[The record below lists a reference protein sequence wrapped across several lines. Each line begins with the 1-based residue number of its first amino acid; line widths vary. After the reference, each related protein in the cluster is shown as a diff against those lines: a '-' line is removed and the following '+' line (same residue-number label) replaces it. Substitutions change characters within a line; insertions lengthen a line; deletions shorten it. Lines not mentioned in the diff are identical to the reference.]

1 MPLPQCLLAGV
12 SSMACN
18 EFVAPLSFVQMQSTI
33 AVSRPWDSQVYW
45 VGTHHKAGCNLL
57 RDIMGHA
64 FDTLGANYSCRM
76 RHTMHGNLTAKGG
89 AHYCSDVPDC
99 QIMWDNNASELSV
112 EKAVARGN
120 GYARGVHIVRDP
132 RDMLASAYCY
142 HHRGEEPWNGIS
154 HLPEMLSMGPL
165 EGTMTLWPEM
175 SAIIDEMAQIFANKG
190 LHHVRYEKLTESSAS
205 FDQQVNAI
213 FEDLFGGLISRKEH
227 ARIAEAAKA
236 EDLHRHI
243 DAHAADH
250 TNSDECMEAALQ
262 AQQSLDP
269 SVKAHLTNLQ
279 AKLGY

>member
-1 MPLPQCLLAGV
+1 MPLRQCVLAGV
-12 SSMACN
+12 SSMASDECG
-18 EFVAPLSFVQMQSTI
+18 ALSFVQRQSI
-33 AVSRPWDSQVYW
+33 AISRPWESQVYW
-45 VGTHHKAGCNLL
+45 VGAHHKAGSHLL
-57 RDIMGHA
+57 RNLMRRA
-64 FDTLGANYSCRM
+64 FDGLGANYSCRVRGM
-76 RHTMHGNLTAKGG
+76 RDSIITTEGG
-89 AHYCSDVPDC
+89 DHYCSDVPDC
-99 QIMWDNNASELSV
+99 HIMWDNSAREESV
-112 EKAVARGN
+112 EEAMTRGN
-120 GYARGVHIVRDP
+120 GSARGVHIVRNP
-132 RDMLASAYCY
+132 WDMLASDYCY

-250 TNSDECMEAALQ
+250 TNSDECMEAALE

-269 SVKAHLTNLQ
+269 SVKAHLTKLQ
-279 AKLGY
+279 VSLGY